1 MSLCEVFHDRGYELR
16 KLKEDMEFA
25 DLDEDAVNWI
35 QVKSKCGSI
44 SGQIKHM
51 DDMELIIRWG
61 VEVDL
66 TQMAEYKYGFV
77 KEHQAVYIWEC
88 MSMNKVSGAA
98 SYRLASIFRFTPKSK
113 LMMLVKMLGEARVTR
128 EIFES
133 GLQDRKVTR
142 YNQQYDT
149 TSLSFE
155 LVNREHCFRI
165 DLQNIKIQKTD
176 LDKIRRAWCLGDYEI
191 GFDVECKSDDISIR
205 ISATRGNQRRCSHII
220 TEQWLKVEKSLEQ
233 QEIPD
238 FMVEMVL
245 DEIRKIGR

>member
-1 MSLCEVFHDRGYELR
+1 MSLVDVLDDCSYDLTKF
-16 KLKEDMEFA
+16 KEKMQFD
-25 DLDEDAVNWI
+25 DLVEDAVARI
-35 QVKSKCGSI
+35 QVISKYGSI
-44 SGQIKHM
+44 SNQIKHM
-51 DDMELIIRWG
+51 EDMVLTIRWG

-66 TQMAEYKYGFV
+66 TQMVEYKYSFV
-77 KEHQAVYIWEC
+77 KEHQAAYIWEC

-128 EIFES
+128 EVFES
-133 GLQDRKVTR
+133 GLEDRKVTR
-142 YNQQYDT
+142 YTQQYDT

-176 LDKIRRAWCLGDYEI
+176 LDKIRHAWCLGDYEI
-191 GFDVECKSDDISIR
+191 GYDVECKSDDISIR

-220 TEQWLKVEKSLEQ
+220 TEQWLKVEKILEK

-245 DEIRKIGR
+245 DEIRKTWR

>member
-1 MSLCEVFHDRGYELR
+1 MSLSDVF
-16 KLKEDMEFA
+16 EDSIYGSKKFKGEMKFA
-25 DLDEDAVNWI
+25 DLDEAAVDWI
-35 QVKSKCGSI
+35 GVTSKYGCI
-44 SGQIKHM
+44 SNQIKHM

-66 TQMAEYKYGFV
+66 TQMVEYKYSFV

-113 LMMLVKMLGEARVTR
+113 LMMLVKMLGETRVTR
-128 EIFES
+128 EVFES
-133 GLQDRKVTR
+133 GLEDRKVTR

-176 LDKIRRAWCLGDYEI
+176 LDKIRHAWCLGDYEI
-191 GFDVECKSDDISIR
+191 GYDVECKSDDISIR

-220 TEQWLKVEKSLEQ
+220 TEQWLKVEKILEK